1 MAKKAESKAEVQDV
15 QAVAY
20 TKEQL
25 LKSEAYQNRRDLV
38 NALLD
43 DNKKYTKEQV
53 NALMDDFMK
62 RAERTGDK

>member
-1 MAKKAESKAEVQDV
+1 MAKKTESKTEVQTV
-15 QAVAY
+15 QAVTY

-25 LKSEAYQNRRDLV
+25 LKAEVYQNRRDQV

-53 NALMDDFMK
+53 NALMDQFMK
-62 RAERTGDK
+62 RAERTGD

>member
-25 LKSEAYQNRRDLV
+25 LKCEAYQNRRDLV

-43 DNKKYTKEQV
+43 DSKTYTKEQV

>member
-1 MAKKAESKAEVQDV
+1 MAKKEESKAEVQTV
-15 QAVAY
+15 QAVEY

-38 NALLD
+38 NALLN
-43 DNKKYTKEQV
+43 DNKTYTKEQV

-62 RAERTGDK
+62 RAERTGD